1 MPAEAISDRTGVL
14 GVLGAENLRIQVGG
28 LQPRPGR
35 VQRFARLVG
44 VVAELGGGGGVTDGQ
59 RGEELS
65 AAGPGPWGR
74 GVQPDMATTAS
85 SSKPEVAEANVV
97 LVTIVADVKN
107 CDGDTG
113 RDTPRPNRYAE
124 TRSRMEH
131 HRENRG
137 QKSQPRYAR
146 DRSIEQGADRKHQQT

>member
-1 MPAEAISDRTGVL
+1 MSSAYLALRTCASRWAACSPAQAAFSASRASLGLSLSWAAEAVSPM
-14 GVLGAENLRIQVGG
+14 ASAAKN
-28 LQPRPGR
+28 
-35 VQRFARLVG
+35 F
-44 VVAELGGGGGVTDGQ
+44 
-59 RGEELS
+59 S